1 MKESCL
7 KKHFKIALFYILKLK
22 ILELVI
28 TYYNDS
34 ILSPRLNL
42 LWENNQLK
50 LMHINLYI
58 LKDKLKLK

>member
-7 KKHFKIALFYILKLK
+7 KKHFKIALFYILKFK

-34 ILSPRLNL
+34 ILSP
-42 LWENNQLK
+42 
-50 LMHINLYI
+50 
-58 LKDKLKLK
+58 